1 MSRAVAKKKDERN
14 VIKLVR
20 KSNELV
26 EARYKFDIWETRVFT
41 KMLTMVR
48 KSDKDFQTYRIY
60 LKDVIREYGLENNKD
75 AYERL
80 RAGGF
85 KLMRKIVKVIRN
97 TEEGLMELNTP
108 IVVGVENLVNNE
120 PEDAKFIDVS
130 FHPKMKPFLLSLQSH
145 FTIYDVRN
153 ILSLPSSYSIRIYE
167 LLKQYQTIGRRKFL
181 LKELKEIIGVIEE
194 IDVNGKK
201 KYKDNYPLYGN
212 FKQRVLKKAQRDL
225 KKNTD
230 IFFTFEE
237 IKRGRA
243 VNALIFHIHANTPW
257 LEGLKESTGE
267 PLNELTAKIY
277 QQVKHWVSL
286 DVVKSWVDSYPE
298 AQIKNGVAYTLRQ
311 LKAGTDIPN
320 VGGYL
325 QTMVKQE
332 NLIDPKD
339 EKRKQALA
347 RKQQKQVKE
356 QKKEELDASLKMLY
370 ITIQEKETEVIDNIL
385 SAIPDA
391 KEEAV
396 DLVTTSRF
404 AHYDASLSLEDNLK
418 NPLVMASFRNAIKK
432 LYPSQFEAIDE
443 AYAPRVQVLK
453 AELARL

>member
-1 MSRAVAKKKDERN
+1 
-14 VIKLVR
+14 
-20 KSNELV
+20 
-26 EARYKFDIWETRVFT
+26 
-41 KMLTMVR
+41 MLTMVR
-48 KSDKDFQTYRIY
+48 KADEDFQTYRIY
-60 LKDVIREYGLENNKD
+60 LKDVIKEYGLENNKD

-85 KLMRKIVKVIRN
+85 KLMRKIVKVVRN

-120 PEDAKFIDVS
+120 AEDAKFIDVS

-243 VNALIFHIHANTPW
+243 VNELLFYIHANVPILEEIKETP
-257 LEGLKESTGE
+257 SE
-267 PLNELTAKIY
+267 PQDELTIKIY
-277 QQVKHWVSL
+277 QKVKKWVSL
-286 DVVKSWVDSYPE
+286 DVVRTWVESYPE
-298 AQIKNGVAYTLRQ
+298 KQIKTGVAYTLRQ
-311 LKAGTDIPN
+311 LEEGKAIPN

-332 NLIDPKD
+332 NLVDPID

-347 RKQQKQVKE
+347 KKQQQQAVA

-370 ITIQEKETEVIDNIL
+370 IRIQEKESEVIENIL
-385 SAIPDA
+385 ASNPDA
-391 KEEAV
+391 QDEAIDV
-396 DLVTTSRF
+396 VSTSRF
-404 AHYDASLSLEDNLK
+404 AHYDKSISLEENLK
-418 NPLVMASFRNAIKK
+418 NPLAMASYRNAIKK

-443 AYAPRVQVLK
+443 AYAPRVQALK